1 MKKLMLIILLVIT
14 LSACSFIKPQNEI
27 SKQLSIDVSQATQ
40 VSNYDTH
47 SGNGDGTTCIVL
59 NFQNENVLKEIE
71 ANPDWKQFPLDE
83 TAQILAYGYEDKTSQ
98 IGPFV
103 TNDKGENLIPEIENG
118 YYFYMLTDNHA
129 PTNENIFERKSFNFT
144 LAIYDTDNNN
154 LYYCKL
160 DT

>member
-1 MKKLMLIILLVIT
+1 MKKLMLIIFMVIT
-14 LSACSFIKPQNEI
+14 LSACTSMNKQNEI

-118 YYFYMLTDNHA
+118 YYILVDRQSNQTDN
-129 PTNENIFERKSFNFT
+129 ILDRGSFNFT
-144 LAIYDTDNNN
+144 LGIYDTENNN
-154 LYYCKL
+154 LYFCKL

>member
-1 MKKLMLIILLVIT
+1 MVIT
-14 LSACSFIKPQNEI
+14 LSACTSMNKQNEI

-71 ANPDWKQFPLDE
+71 ANPDWKRFPLDE

-118 YYFYMLTDNHA
+118 YYILVDRQSNQTDN
-129 PTNENIFERKSFNFT
+129 ILDRGSFNFT
-144 LAIYDTDNNN
+144 LGIYDTENNN
-154 LYYCKL
+154 LYFCKL

>member
-71 ANPDWKQFPLDE
+71 ANPDWKPFPLDD
-83 TAQILAYGYEDKTSQ
+83 TTKILVYGYEDETTS
-98 IGPFV
+98 IGSFLK
-103 TNDKGENLIPEIENG
+103 DEQGENLVPQIENG
-118 YYFYMLTDNHA
+118 YYILVDRQSNQTDN
-129 PTNENIFERKSFNFT
+129 ILDRGSFNFT
-144 LAIYDTDNNN
+144 LGIYDTENNN
-154 LYYCKL
+154 LYFCKL

>member
-1 MKKLMLIILLVIT
+1 MVIT
-14 LSACSFIKPQNEI
+14 LSACTSMNKQNEI

-118 YYFYMLTDNHA
+118 YYILVDRQSNQTDN
-129 PTNENIFERKSFNFT
+129 ILDRGSFNFT
-144 LAIYDTDNNN
+144 LGIYDTENNN
-154 LYYCKL
+154 LYFCKL

>member
-1 MKKLMLIILLVIT
+1 MKKLMLIIFMVIT
-14 LSACSFIKPQNEI
+14 LSACTSMNKQNEI

-71 ANPDWKQFPLDE
+71 ANPDWKRFPLDE

-118 YYFYMLTDNHA
+118 YYILVDRQSNQTDN
-129 PTNENIFERKSFNFT
+129 ILDRGSFNFT
-144 LAIYDTDNNN
+144 LGIYDTENNN
-154 LYYCKL
+154 LYFCKL